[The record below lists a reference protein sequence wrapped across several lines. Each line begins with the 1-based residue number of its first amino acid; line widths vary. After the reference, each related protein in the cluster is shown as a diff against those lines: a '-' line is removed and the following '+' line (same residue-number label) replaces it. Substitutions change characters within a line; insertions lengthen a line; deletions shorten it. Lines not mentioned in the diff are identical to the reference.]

1 MKLLRS
7 FNKSERLLWGFSVFL
22 ILSAFFA
29 FDRANYLNLFASFIG
44 VTSIIINAKGNP
56 LGQGLMIIFSLLYG
70 AISYSFS
77 YYGEM
82 ITYMGMTMPM
92 AAFSLISWLL
102 HPYKGSHSQVEVGRV
117 GKKEYILM
125 LALTLLVTAGFY
137 FILKALGT
145 ASLLFSTL
153 SVATSFAAAYL
164 TFRRSRFFSLA
175 YALNDIVLI
184 ILWGIAAFSDRTYIS
199 VIICF
204 IMFFANDIYGFISWG
219 KLEKRQKET
228 GHDNDE

>member
-7 FNKSERLLWGFSVFL
+7 FNKSERLLWVFSVFV
-22 ILSAFFA
+22 ILSAFLA

-44 VTSIIINAKGNP
+44 VTSIIIINAKGNP

-102 HPYKGSHSQVEVGRV
+102 HPYKGSHSQVEVGKV

-145 ASLLFSTL
+145 ASLLFFNSLCRNKLCCRL
-153 SVATSFAAAYL
+153 SYIQKKQVLFAC
-164 TFRRSRFFSLA
+164 
-175 YALNDIVLI
+175 
-184 ILWGIAAFSDRTYIS
+184 
-199 VIICF
+199 ICL
-204 IMFFANDIYGFISWG
+204 
-219 KLEKRQKET
+219 K
-228 GHDNDE
+228 